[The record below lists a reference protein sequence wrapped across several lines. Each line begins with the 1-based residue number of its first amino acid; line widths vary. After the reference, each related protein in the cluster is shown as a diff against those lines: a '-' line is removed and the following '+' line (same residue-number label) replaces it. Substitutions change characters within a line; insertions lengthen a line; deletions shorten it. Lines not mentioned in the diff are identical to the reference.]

1 MSGFGLFM
9 LIFGGCVFFTG
20 LYAFTGH
27 SIGILTERPAFKNLK
42 KEEWKNIG
50 KRPAFKN
57 LKKEEWKNI
66 GKWTMIVSL
75 FIILVGILGIVFNL

>member
-9 LIFGGCVFFTG
+9 LIFGGCVLLTG

-50 KRPAFKN
+50 K
-57 LKKEEWKNI
+57 
-66 GKWTMIVSL
+66 WTMIVSL
-75 FIILVGILGIVFNL
+75 FIILVGIIGIIFNFQ

>member
-1 MSGFGLFM
+1 MSGFGIFM

-42 KEEWKNIG
+42 KEEWI
-50 KRPAFKN
+50 
-57 LKKEEWKNI
+57 NI

>member
-1 MSGFGLFM
+1 MSGFGIFFI
-9 LIFGGCVFFTG
+9 IFGICVLLTG

-27 SIGILTERPAFKNLK
+27 ELGILTA
-42 KEEWKNIG
+42 
-50 KRPAFKN
+50 RPAFKN

-75 FIILVGILGIVFNL
+75 FIILIGVLGIIFNVE

>member
-9 LIFGGCVFFTG
+9 LIFGGCVFLTG

-50 KRPAFKN
+50 K
-57 LKKEEWKNI
+57 
-66 GKWTMIVSL
+66 WTMIASL
-75 FIILVGILGIVFNL
+75 FIILIGILGIVFNL

>member
-50 KRPAFKN
+50 K
-57 LKKEEWKNI
+57 
-66 GKWTMIVSL
+66 WTMIVSL
-75 FIILVGILGIVFNL
+75 FIILVGILGIVFNF

>member
-50 KRPAFKN
+50 K
-57 LKKEEWKNI
+57 
-66 GKWTMIVSL
+66 WTMIVSL

>member
-9 LIFGGCVFFTG
+9 LIFGGCVFLTG

-50 KRPAFKN
+50 K
-57 LKKEEWKNI
+57 
-66 GKWTMIVSL
+66 WTMIVSL
-75 FIILVGILGIVFNL
+75 FILLVGILGIVFNL